1 MNPSTRALVVRGLG
15 ITRLIVGLS
24 TFARPRIA
32 PRSLGIRTEPADGGT
47 LARMFGIRDAALA
60 VATLSADP
68 AVRESGLRL
77 GLLCD
82 AADTAAVLRGRCS
95 GVTTRGVAL
104 IGGAAAFFALTGL
117 AALPGR
123 PERKADGDGGA

>member
-1 MNPSTRALVVRGLG
+1 MNPRTRALVVRGLG
-15 ITRLIVGLS
+15 VTRLIVGLS
-24 TFARPRIA
+24 TFARPGIA
-32 PRSLGIRTEPADGGT
+32 PRSLGIRTDPADGGT

-77 GLLCD
+77 GLLSD
-82 AADTAAVLRGRCS
+82 AADTAAVLRGSRS
-95 GVTTRGVAL
+95 GVTPRGAAL

-117 AALPGR
+117 AALAR
-123 PERKADGDGGA
+123 SPEGKARDGGA